1 MARTDDYINAKKIA
15 VEKLS
20 SLSFKQL
27 LNQTGFVQAD
37 YDIFRVPFLN
47 RIYYIDYPKFD
58 FKDIAEPEKEIPIQ
72 EQVLILHYMTGSST
86 RNSINNWIAYREVEG
101 AAFYFNVFVKRAI
114 DPLKKTFGNNIPGL
128 IKSAKQLDCKEI
140 DAGDAGFEFQVL
152 PNAPIQL
159 ILWEGDEEFES
170 EANILF
176 KDNIG
181 DYFSPEDIAWFA
193 GMLVYRLISLS
204 YSK

>member
-1 MARTDDYINAKKIA
+1 MARTDDYINAKKLA
-15 VEKLS
+15 VAKLS
-20 SLSFKQL
+20 LISFEQL

-37 YDIFRVPFLN
+37 YNIFRVPFLN
-47 RIYYIDYPKFD
+47 RIYYINYPEFE
-58 FKDIAEPEKEIPIQ
+58 FKDTAEPDKEIPIQ
-72 EQVLILHYMTGSST
+72 EQVLILHYMTGVSINNST
-86 RNSINNWIAYREVEG
+86 NNWIAYREVEG
-101 AAFYFNVFVKRAI
+101 AGFYFNVFVKRAI
-114 DPLKKTFGNNIPGL
+114 DPLKKTFGNNVQGL
-128 IKSAKQLDCKEI
+128 IKSANQLDCKEI

-152 PNAPIQL
+152 PHAPVQV

-193 GMLVYRLISLS
+193 GMLVYRLISIS

>member
-20 SLSFKQL
+20 SISFEQL
-27 LNQTGFVQAD
+27 LKQTGFVQAD
-37 YDIFRVPFLN
+37 YDVFRVPFLN
-47 RIYYIDYPKFD
+47 RIYYIDYPGFN

-72 EQVLILHYMTGSST
+72 EQVLILHYMTGASSHNFT
-86 RNSINNWIAYREVEG
+86 KNWIAYREVEG
-101 AAFYFNVFVKRAI
+101 AGFYFNVFVKRAI

-128 IKSAKQLDCKEI
+128 VKAAKQLDCKEI

-152 PNAPIQL
+152 PYAPVQL

-204 YSK
+204 YSE